1 MDELENKKLEAL
13 VNKMMEDAPLD
24 SPSVDFT
31 QNVMQKIVAE
41 AHNEVFQYK
50 PIVSG
55 KVLSF
60 IFIAFTALLIYL
72 GSQVGLDS
80 GQGWFKDLHVETW
93 FQANW
98 DWMGHYNSSKV
109 MVYGFLFL
117 GLMFFAQV
125 PWLKKQL
132 NKTAF

>member
-1 MDELENKKLEAL
+1 MDELEDKKLEAF
-13 VNKMMEDAPLD
+13 VDKIMENASLE
-24 SPSVDFT
+24 SPSTDFT
-31 QNVMQKIVAE
+31 QNVMQKIEAE
-41 AHNEVFQYK
+41 APNKVFQYK

-55 KVLSF
+55 RVLSF
-60 IFIAFTALLIYL
+60 AFVAFTALLIYL

-80 GQGWFKDLHVETW
+80 GQGWFKNLHVETW
-93 FQANW
+93 FKANW

-117 GLMFFAQV
+117 GLMFFVQV